1 VGSKGKQTG
10 KKPAIILFEHQEYD
24 TIIMVIMMTKKMATS
39 VTVFLIALALS
50 TTVSTGFISPP
61 PSDRIRN
68 KVAVTTIITG
78 GGSSSSSSSS
88 SNNIISSSSRLYA
101 STTPSRNKI
110 AVIDSWKLLP
120 DGRIKGVISPDGDN
134 VLTSP
139 LKNPKRSL
147 KEKATIRTVSGS
159 RYSLGTP
166 ADATT
171 TSTDKNTKLRANQ
184 LGIPRATLGGGARG
198 GVRAT
203 QPLMSS
209 GGARGGARATQHLMS
224 TPTTSQDRVLQ
235 SYLANKGRA
244 TMPLAN
250 EGRATMPLSSSS
262 SSSSSPDSMTKTKN
276 GLLTVRNNSYCVH
289 FMLRLYGYMD
299 IWIY

>member
-1 VGSKGKQTG
+1 VCEWGQKANKLAKASNNF
-10 KKPAIILFEHQEYD
+10 IFEHQEYN
-24 TIIMVIMMTKKMATS
+24 TIIMEIMTKKMTTS
-39 VTVFLIALALS
+39 VIVFLIVLALS

-68 KVAVTTIITG
+68 KVVVTTTSTG
-78 GGSSSSSSSS
+78 GGRSSNSSRNNISSSSS
-88 SNNIISSSSRLYA
+88 SSSSRLYA
-101 STTPSRNKI
+101 STAPSNNKI

-139 LKNPKRSL
+139 LKNPKRVL

-159 RYSLGTP
+159 QYSLGTP

-171 TSTDKNTKLRANQ
+171 ASTSTSTSTDKNKLRADQ
-184 LGIPRATLGGGARG
+184 LGIPRATLGGGGR
-198 GVRAT
+198 
-203 QPLMSS
+203 
-209 GGARGGARATQHLMS
+209 GARATQPLMS

-244 TMPLAN
+244 TMPL
-250 EGRATMPLSSSS
+250 SS
-262 SSSSSPDSMTKTKN
+262 SSSSSPVSKKKKN
-276 GLLTVRNNSYCVH
+276 VLLTVRNNSYCVY
-289 FMLRLYGYMD
+289 FMIL
-299 IWIY
+299 

>member
-1 VGSKGKQTG
+1 
-10 KKPAIILFEHQEYD
+10 
-24 TIIMVIMMTKKMATS
+24 MMTKKMATS
-39 VTVFLIALALS
+39 VMVFLIALALS

-88 SNNIISSSSRLYA
+88 NNIISRLYA
-101 STTPSRNKI
+101 STTPSKNKI

-171 TSTDKNTKLRANQ
+171 ASTDKNTKLRANQ

-209 GGARGGARATQHLMS
+209 GGARGGARATQPLMS

-250 EGRATMPLSSSS
+250 EGRATMPLSSSA
-262 SSSSSPDSMTKTKN
+262 SPHSMTKTKN

-299 IWIY
+299 RIYGYIRRNQSIGHTCTV

>member
-1 VGSKGKQTG
+1 
-10 KKPAIILFEHQEYD
+10 
-24 TIIMVIMMTKKMATS
+24 MTKKMATS
-39 VTVFLIALALS
+39 VMVFLIALALS

-68 KVAVTTIITG
+68 KVAVTIIITG

-88 SNNIISSSSRLYA
+88 SSSNNIISRLYA
-101 STTPSRNKI
+101 STTPSKNKI

-166 ADATT
+166 ADATIAST
-171 TSTDKNTKLRANQ
+171 TASTDKNTKLRADQ

-224 TPTTSQDRVLQ
+224 TPTTSQDLVLQ

-250 EGRATMPLSSSS
+250 EGRATMPLSSSA
-262 SSSSSPDSMTKTKN
+262 SPHSMTKTKN

-299 IWIY
+299 IWIYGYIRRNQSIGHTCTV

>member
-1 VGSKGKQTG
+1 
-10 KKPAIILFEHQEYD
+10 
-24 TIIMVIMMTKKMATS
+24 MMTKKMATS
-39 VTVFLIALALS
+39 VMVFLIALALS

-88 SNNIISSSSRLYA
+88 SNNIISRLYA

-166 ADATT
+166 ADASTASTT
-171 TSTDKNTKLRANQ
+171 TSTDKNTKLRADQ

-203 QPLMSS
+203 QP
-209 GGARGGARATQHLMS
+209 LMS

-262 SSSSSPDSMTKTKN
+262 SPHSMTKTKN

-299 IWIY
+299 IWIYEYIRRNQSIGHTCTV

>member
-1 VGSKGKQTG
+1 
-10 KKPAIILFEHQEYD
+10 
-24 TIIMVIMMTKKMATS
+24 MTKKMATS
-39 VTVFLIALALS
+39 VMVFLIALALS

-88 SNNIISSSSRLYA
+88 NNIISRLYA
-101 STTPSRNKI
+101 STTPSKNKI

-171 TSTDKNTKLRANQ
+171 ASTDKNTKLRANQ

-262 SSSSSPDSMTKTKN
+262 SSPDSMTKTKN

-299 IWIY
+299 IWIYGYIRRNQSIGHTCTV

>member
-1 VGSKGKQTG
+1 
-10 KKPAIILFEHQEYD
+10 
-24 TIIMVIMMTKKMATS
+24 MMTKKMATS
-39 VTVFLIALALS
+39 VMVFLIALALS

-68 KVAVTTIITG
+68 KVAITTIITG

-88 SNNIISSSSRLYA
+88 NNIISRLYA
-101 STTPSRNKI
+101 STTPSKNKI

-171 TSTDKNTKLRANQ
+171 ASTTTSTDKNTKLRADQ
-184 LGIPRATLGGGARG
+184 LGILRATLGGGARG

-209 GGARGGARATQHLMS
+209 GGARGGARATQPLMS

-262 SSSSSPDSMTKTKN
+262 SPHSMTKTKN

-299 IWIY
+299 IWIYGYMDILDVISPLVIHVQYDGFDQ

>member
-1 VGSKGKQTG
+1 VCEWGQKANKLAKASNNF
-10 KKPAIILFEHQEYD
+10 IFEHQEYN
-24 TIIMVIMMTKKMATS
+24 TIIMEIMTKKMTTS
-39 VTVFLIALALS
+39 VIVFLIVLALS

-68 KVAVTTIITG
+68 KVVVTTTSTG
-78 GGSSSSSSSS
+78 GGRSSNSSRNNISSSS
-88 SNNIISSSSRLYA
+88 SSSSRLYA
-101 STTPSRNKI
+101 STAPSKNKI

-139 LKNPKRSL
+139 LKNPKRVL

-159 RYSLGTP
+159 QYSLGTP

-171 TSTDKNTKLRANQ
+171 ASTSTSTSTDKNKLRADQ
-184 LGIPRATLGGGARG
+184 LGIPRATLGGGGR
-198 GVRAT
+198 
-203 QPLMSS
+203 
-209 GGARGGARATQHLMS
+209 GARATQPLMS

-244 TMPLAN
+244 TMPL
-250 EGRATMPLSSSS
+250 
-262 SSSSSPDSMTKTKN
+262 SSSSSPVSKKKKN
-276 GLLTVRNNSYCVH
+276 VLLTVRNNSYCVY
-289 FMLRLYGYMD
+289 FMIL
-299 IWIY
+299 

>member
-1 VGSKGKQTG
+1 
-10 KKPAIILFEHQEYD
+10 
-24 TIIMVIMMTKKMATS
+24 MTKKMATS
-39 VTVFLIALALS
+39 VMVFLIALALS

-78 GGSSSSSSSS
+78 GGSSSSGSSS
-88 SNNIISSSSRLYA
+88 SNNIISRLYA
-101 STTPSRNKI
+101 STTPSRNKM

-171 TSTDKNTKLRANQ
+171 ASTTTSTDKNTKLRADQ

-209 GGARGGARATQHLMS
+209 GGARGGARATQPLMS

-262 SSSSSPDSMTKTKN
+262 SSSSPDSITKTKN

-289 FMLRLYGYMD
+289 FLLRLYGYMD
-299 IWIY
+299 IWIYQT